1 MLQVEQID
9 YIRLEA
15 NQKGCTYSDVARRM
29 KIDARTVKKYANQEE
44 FKQRKVKVR
53 PSPVMDPVKP
63 IIDKWIKEDLKK
75 KKKNHRTAKRMYQ
88 QLVKNHS
95 FKGSDRSVR
104 NYVSKRKEELLEY
117 AEGSS
122 LPLETIPGTA
132 QVDFGTAPFQ
142 YHGEVIDSLI
152 W

>member
-1 MLQVEQID
+1 MLQVEQVD

-44 FKQRKVKVR
+44 FKQLKVKER

-75 KKKNHRTAKRMYQ
+75 EHNEI
-88 QLVKNHS
+88 S
-95 FKGSDRSVR
+95 
-104 NYVSKRKEELLEY
+104 
-117 AEGSS
+117 
-122 LPLETIPGTA
+122 I
-132 QVDFGTAPFQ
+132 
-142 YHGEVIDSLI
+142 
-152 W
+152 